1 MSEEENNTKY
11 RARKNNTT
19 GENTSNNSKQQQD
32 SGQKAAHTAGKGA
45 ATYFGGP
52 VGGKLY
58 DAASKTKL
66 GQALEKGAGKAI
78 NKNPTMRRASQVADK
93 SGALDAAN
101 KGMDAM
107 GGAKGAAAGAGAG
120 TSTGSTSA
128 PKDPSMQKE
137 GIKREGLED
146 KEPSAQNSKKNS
158 LFPGSKDNNSPN
170 ENIND
175 ENSSGSAALNG
186 FVKKHWKFLL
196 PIAGYAVGLLLII
209 VAILG
214 VIGVILGPAQT
225 VINFFGGIW
234 DDLKELVGYKSDEE
248 WELEYYETLEKVQDE
263 FAQKY
268 NVCIDVN
275 LITATLTVN
284 MLNDDYLEEGIDSED
299 PDGAELTYNHDYRK
313 MTKQIELLANMQ
325 IRRKVYLL
333 DKEWKTT
340 NPYTGEEIQYCSNPE
355 TESEEVTQLIKSE
368 EDIKKAEYRTG
379 FASFLDNWLSKM
391 GDSIQGVPIR
401 ISSSPREVAQNDL
414 DGGLFQWFT
423 KKANEERNIAYY
435 LYRPPFTVQEYDSEG
450 NKLTTPKVEC
460 TPRVLTSNTSF
471 AEVDIGDLEHMEESV
486 YYWNLMDSFIGD
498 YYADYLPSGS
508 GAPQEGTDRYEK
520 IKGMIEDIYLLYN
533 EMGPSRNCD
542 FSYRPSVS
550 GSCPN
555 GVTVTGGEY
564 AGTYDLE
571 EYVAGV
577 VEAEMYSD
585 FNIEAKKALAV
596 AARTYVLNRTNYCES
611 PIENSSRAQNF
622 NPNYSD
628 ESWEAASSTAG
639 EVLTYNGEIFSSE
652 YDSWDCQGSNTC
664 TYVKLPN
671 RENNEITISDKYLS
685 RAAGGHG
692 RGMSQIAAADM
703 AASSANTG
711 NTYYRTILSTFYS
724 EGVEISVLGGSG
736 SSLDPSIVN
745 GSKDEKLKY
754 LFPDGLP
761 TSSSEMSRYLT
772 TISITAPDATGTNHT
787 FTTQVHKAVASDI
800 QNAMQEIV
808 NAGFPINSFYCYS
821 WRGMAGNR
829 NTTSHHSYGV
839 ACDINPTQNY
849 MIRNGQ
855 VISGSYWKPGEDP
868 YSITPNGIVVT
879 TFAKYGWIWG
889 GNWSSSKDYMHFSF
903 TGY

>member
-1 MSEEENNTKY
+1 MDENQNKEQPNEEEIKK
-11 RARKNNTT
+11 AEEQEAGRKT
-19 GENTSNNSKQQQD
+19 
-32 SGQKAAHTAGKGA
+32 AHTAGKAA
-45 ATYFGGP
+45 ATYFGGAA
-52 VGGKLY
+52 GNKIY
-58 DAASKTKL
+58 DLASKTKL
-66 GQALEKGAGKAI
+66 GRGIENAAGKVIQHSPAKHLANVA
-78 NKNPTMRRASQVADK
+78 NKTGALDVADK
-93 SGALDAAN
+93 GIDAASGDM
-101 KGMDAM
+101 KGSLAQ
-107 GGAKGAAAGAGAG
+107 GGAKQGQEAIA
-120 TSTGSTSA
+120 
-128 PKDPSMQKE
+128 KE
-137 GIKREGLED
+137 GGLPKETLAREGLTEKQKSSNTTEGSNTKSDSKED
-146 KEPSAQNSKKNS
+146 SSGKNS
-158 LFPGSKDNNSPN
+158 GD
-170 ENIND
+170 
-175 ENSSGSAALNG
+175 GSASRTILKNFSKVSMILTG
-186 FVKKHWKFLL
+186 LL
-196 PIAGYAVGLLLII
+196 PCGCIFGFAALTIFIPII
-209 VAILG
+209 VILA
-214 VIGVILGPAQT
+214 PAMG
-225 VINFFGGIW
+225 VINFFAGIF
-234 DDLKELVGYKSDEE
+234 DNVHSEE
-248 WELEYYETLEKVQDE
+248 ALAKAEQEYYEALKEAQE
-263 FAQKY
+263 NAYQKY
-268 NVCIDVN
+268 GVCIDVN
-275 LITATLTVN
+275 LIHATLTVN
-284 MLNDDYLEEGIDSED
+284 KMSDISLEEGEELCEDLESCSSEAQD
-299 PDGAELTYNHDYRK
+299 LFSVSEYKK
-313 MTKQIELLANMQ
+313 MEKQIDLLANMQ
-325 IRRKVYLL
+325 IKRKKYSLM
-333 DKEWKTT
+333 
-340 NPYTGEEIQYCSNPE
+340 
-355 TESEEVTQLIKSE
+355 
-368 EDIKKAEYRTG
+368 KAECYPDTAIDRCAEGHGSAETIPVDDENKDCIDE
-379 FASFLDNWLSKM
+379 SFLASIDAALS
-391 GDSIQGVPIR
+391 GLPTRD
-401 ISSSPREVAQNDL
+401 SSSPRLVARNDKENT
-414 DGGLFQWFT
+414 LFTSFLVKQ
-423 KKANEERNIAYY
+423 ANKERNYEYFLYKPEAKYEDRDKDGVAETRVCDEEY
-435 LYRPPFTVQEYDSEG
+435 LKS
-450 NKLTTPKVEC
+450 KVPNSPED
-460 TPRVLTSNTSF
+460 F
-471 AEVDIGDLEHMEESV
+471 AQLDVGSWEDMTNNV
-486 YYWNLMDSFIGD
+486 YFYNLLDSFVED
-498 YYADYLPSGS
+498 YYSDYLTKGS
-508 GAPQEGTDRYEK
+508 GYAEEGSQRYEDAK
-520 IKGMIEDIYLLYN
+520 ELIDNIYSLYN
-533 EMGPSRNCD
+533 MMGPSRNCD
-542 FSYRPSVS
+542 FAYQPSVS

-611 PIENSSRAQNF
+611 PIENSSNAQNF

-628 ESWEAASSTAG
+628 ESWKAASSTAG